1 MTLEARARRFTLTAP
16 FALLA
21 AGVLLMVRGGSLLQ
35 SNWAPETLALTHL
48 ATLGFLS
55 LSLMGLA
62 YARTASF
69 QGARAPGERA
79 ADLVHVL
86 MGVGVVSLVVG
97 LIAQIVWLLF
107 VSLLALGVAIPVFA
121 TAVLRGLRRVRDDLA
136 ATALRIAVG
145 SLLISAAIGVWMLHG
160 HAGMLFPGPRPLWL
174 QVHLSV
180 ALLGWFGGMF
190 ASLSG
195 SAPTR
200 LELTLLVAGV
210 VFPPAI
216 LIADAIQ
223 GTGFTAVLL
232 ATAAASPAAVAVWGM
247 RPLRALRGRRGAPDA
262 GIGLRRAGFA
272 LAPGV
277 AIAAL
282 LAVARIAP
290 DWNLLLGWIALWG
303 WAGLVVHGLLLRGTR
318 PGSGLASLGMGL
330 HAGALVAGVAAT
342 VSGLDWLVRAAGV
355 LVAATGIC
363 LAHTLRET
371 GLRRSRYDAK

>member
-1 MTLEARARRFTLTAP
+1 MTLGSRGFELTAP

-21 AGVLLMVRGGSLLQ
+21 AGGLLMARGGSLLE

-48 ATLGFLS
+48 ATIGFLS

-62 YARTASF
+62 YAHTASF
-69 QGARAPGERA
+69 QGAREPSERV
-79 ADLVHVL
+79 ADLVHAL
-86 MGVGVVSLVVG
+86 MLVGVVSLVVG
-97 LIAQIVWLLF
+97 LIAQSVWLLF
-107 VSLLALGVAIPVFA
+107 VSLSALALAVPTFV
-121 TAVLRGLRRVRDDLA
+121 TAVLRGLREVRHDLA
-136 ATALRIAVG
+136 ASALRLAVG

-200 LELTLLVAGV
+200 LELSLLAAGV
-210 VFPPAI
+210 MSPPAV
-216 LIADAIQ
+216 LIANAIQ
-223 GTGFTAVLL
+223 GSGPAAVLL
-232 ATAAASPAAVAVWGM
+232 ATAAASPAAVAVWGI
-247 RPLRALRGRRGAPDA
+247 RPLRTLRERCGAPDG

-277 AIAAL
+277 AVAAV
-282 LAVARIAP
+282 LAVSRIAP

-303 WAGLVVHGLLLRGTR
+303 WAGLVVHGLLLRGAR

-330 HAGALVAGVAAT
+330 HVAALVAGVVAT

-363 LAHTLRET
+363 LAQALRET
-371 GLRRSRYDAK
+371 RLRRPRYDAK

>member
-1 MTLEARARRFTLTAP
+1 VTLGSRGFELTAP

-21 AGVLLMVRGGSLLQ
+21 AGGLLMARGGSLLE

-48 ATLGFLS
+48 ATIGFLS

-69 QGARAPGERA
+69 QGAREPSERV
-79 ADLVHVL
+79 ADLVHAL
-86 MGVGVVSLVVG
+86 MLVGVVSLVVG
-97 LIAQIVWLLF
+97 LIAHSVWLLF
-107 VSLLALGVAIPVFA
+107 VSLSALGLAVPLFV
-121 TAVLRGLRRVRDDLA
+121 TAVLRGLRGVRHDLA
-136 ATALRIAVG
+136 ASALRLAVG

-200 LELTLLVAGV
+200 LELTLLAAGV
-210 VFPPAI
+210 MSPPAV
-216 LIADAIQ
+216 LIANAIQ
-223 GTGFTAVLL
+223 GSGPAAVLL

-247 RPLRALRGRRGAPDA
+247 RPLRTLRGHRGAPDG

-277 AIAAL
+277 AVAAL
-282 LAVARIAP
+282 LAVSRIAP
-290 DWNLLLGWIALWG
+290 GWNLLLGWIALWG
-303 WAGLVVHGLLLRGTR
+303 WAGLVVHGLLLRGAR

-330 HAGALVAGVAAT
+330 HVAALVAGVVAT

-363 LAHTLRET
+363 LAQALRET
-371 GLRRSRYDAK
+371 RLRRPRYDAK